1 MSPKKIN
8 PKKTSVV
15 SELTDLLSQAKSVA
29 VVDYKGLKVN
39 QATEL
44 RRAIK
49 KAGGQVVVT
58 KNTLFTIASGRDD
71 LNLEGPSAF
80 VFSLTDEVSAIKA
93 VFDFAK
99 KNALPTFKMGLLDKN
114 LLSADQITSLANLPS
129 KETLISKTVSTLK
142 SPLFNLNFAL
152 NWNLVKLVRTLEEV
166 RLSHVRRQSN

>member
-8 PKKTSVV
+8 PKKSSVV
-15 SELTDLLSQAKSVA
+15 SELTDLLSKSKSVA

-49 KAGGQVVVT
+49 NAGGQIVVT
-58 KNTLFTIASGRDD
+58 KNTLFTIASGRKD
-71 LNLEGPSAF
+71 LSLEGPSAF

-99 KNALPTFKMGLLDKN
+99 KNLLPTFKMGLLDKD

-129 KETLISKTVSTLK
+129 KETLIAKTVSTLK
-142 SPLFNLNFAL
+142 SPLFSLTYAL